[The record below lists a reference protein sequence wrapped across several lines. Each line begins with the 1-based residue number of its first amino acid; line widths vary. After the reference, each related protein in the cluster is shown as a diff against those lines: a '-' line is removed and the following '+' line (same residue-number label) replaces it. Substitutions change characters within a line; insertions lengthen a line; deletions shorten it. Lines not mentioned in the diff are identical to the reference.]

1 MKGDIKNIRINPN
14 RIEGAIENIGFVITD
29 NDATSV
35 TYKRRFKNGEE
46 VLQTVDIY
54 ATIDKSDVCICA
66 YESDEEDNL
75 RDSFSLTPDEQLLF
89 AIKALQLRNLWCD
102 SKNAFEI
109 EYKECNTN
117 DLYCNR

>member
-14 RIEGAIENIGFVITD
+14 KIEGAIESIGFVR
-29 NDATSV
+29 NVHDATSV
-35 TYKRRFKNGEE
+35 TYKRRYKNGEE

-66 YESDEEDNL
+66 YESDEEDDL
-75 RDSFSLTPDEQLLF
+75 RDSCSLTPDEQLLF
-89 AIKALQLRNLWCD
+89 AIRAMQLRKLWCD

-109 EYKECNTN
+109 EYEG
-117 DLYCNR
+117 